1 MREVKLPLAII
12 IQLSTL
18 TLTRQPTRHYQLST
32 TDYCLFTILISEHHR
47 KSELPLGCFSVS
59 AIGIILSE
67 TVKSAI
73 TKSQSVWDS
82 EELPLTTWGPSSNT
96 GQGGECSP
104 VVGVVGAQGWNAGLV
119 LLNFQTR
126 SRPGFSEGFDDTL
139 YIHFS
144 VNWNTYTE
152 IAEPFKL
159 IMKVVYLYVNP
170 KITFIWAKSLVNLR
184 KSRHLIFAL
193 KINNVASL

>member
-1 MREVKLPLAII
+1 MERHIQDCCVLVSSLSVLVIQSYHNPPSSISRVNPCNVRLQLRSISDESGVKLPLAII

-18 TLTRQPTRHYQLST
+18 TLSRQLTRHYQLST
-32 TDYCLFTILISEHHR
+32 TNYCLFTILISEHHR

-73 TKSQSVWDS
+73 IKSQSVSDI

-144 VNWNTYTE
+144 VN
-152 IAEPFKL
+152 
-159 IMKVVYLYVNP
+159 
-170 KITFIWAKSLVNLR
+170 
-184 KSRHLIFAL
+184 
-193 KINNVASL
+193 